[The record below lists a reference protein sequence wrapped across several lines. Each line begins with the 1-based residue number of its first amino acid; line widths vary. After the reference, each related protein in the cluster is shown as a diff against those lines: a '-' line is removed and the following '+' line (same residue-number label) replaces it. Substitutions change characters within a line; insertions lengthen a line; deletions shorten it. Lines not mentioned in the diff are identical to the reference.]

1 MLPFTMFPMLRQA
14 ILRVPSL
21 VCLSALSLA
30 LAGCPHHIEQMAE
43 KMIPPK
49 DHKPAYM
56 TSTVALSKYTQGFSS
71 TATLALKGARNLGTL
86 QNNFPAGLPSELAT
100 SGTVSGLPNG
110 FPDRLPNG
118 APMDSATLAAALADT
133 SLATTLREKM
143 SEKMSDTAMGKEMN
157 TGTNAMKNRADW
169 KLPQGEVMGKSDR
182 RWKKE
187 REPKPSIEGG
197 AQASSNQATKQPS
210 NQNPS
215 NQNPN
220 SEATTPRLFTMQIRS
235 VEDRRYP
242 DEIEL
247 QAVVMDTA
255 GRFVTGLVPQ
265 DGKDGSFRQYW
276 HSISD
281 SAAQTLALPDDFR
294 VQEIRE
300 TLREP
305 NAIAFVLDHSPSM
318 GDARARRLQEAVQRT
333 IRMVRPEDR
342 IAVVKFTSKMYREVP
357 LTGDSAVYRNQFKV
371 DGLENYSGGTALY
384 DGVIAGIEEVAKA
397 PAGCKKT
404 VIVFSDGGDNS
415 SKAKLRD
422 VYRLAYAKGV
432 KVHTIGYG
440 LTEEAPMQNIA
451 TTSGGRYYRIY
462 TTREFPFVFADIY
475 RSLKN
480 YYRITYKPPIIA
492 ALHTARVN
500 VGIAELGGLQLS
512 AEAVYDRSLVT
523 AVDTVGAMKFI
534 SIEFETGRADVRSE
548 SMPQLRELAKSLK
561 QQPSITLEI
570 RGHTDDRGGDDL
582 NQKLSEDRAIA
593 VAQVLASMGINRAR
607 FVTKGFG
614 KSKPLAPND
623 SDENR
628 RKNRRTEFVITGGVQ

>member
-1 MLPFTMFPMLRQA
+1 MQAGNERKNKNFFKSIIMLLLPFATHRSTRRMAA
-14 ILRVPSL
+14 IL
-21 VCLSALSLA
+21 CLCAANFALT
-30 LAGCPHHIEQMAE
+30 GCPHHIEQMAE

-49 DHKPAYM
+49 NHKPSYM
-56 TSTVALSKYTQGFSS
+56 TSTVALSTYTRGVSASASGTTSTPIPATPSSLAS
-71 TATLALKGARNLGTL
+71 TATVALKGKQLT
-86 QNNFPAGLPSELAT
+86 FPNGIPNTVQRGLPLDSTILSGAT
-100 SGTVSGLPNG
+100 L
-110 FPDRLPNG
+110 
-118 APMDSATLAAALADT
+118 DSATLAAAMTGT
-133 SLATTLREKM
+133 SR
-143 SEKMSDTAMGKEMN
+143 DTA
-157 TGTNAMKNRADW
+157 AKNRADW
-169 KLPQGEVMGKSDR
+169 QTPSWQTPSGVVMGKSDR
-182 RWKKE
+182 RW
-187 REPKPSIEGG
+187 REEQQPKASIDGEP
-197 AQASSNQATKQPS
+197 QAANTQNLSSKA
-210 NQNPS
+210 
-215 NQNPN
+215 PN
-220 SEATTPRLFTMQIRS
+220 NETPASRLFTMQIRS

-247 QAVVMDTA
+247 QAVVIDTA
-255 GRFVTGLVPQ
+255 GRFVTGLVP
-265 DGKDGSFRQYW
+265 KDGNFRQYW
-276 HSISD
+276 QSVSD
-281 SAAQTLALPDDFR
+281 SAAQTLALPDDFK
-294 VQEIRE
+294 VQEVRE

-342 IAVVKFTSKMYREVP
+342 IAVVKFTSKMYREVL

-440 LTEEAPMQNIA
+440 LTEETPMQNIA

-480 YYRITYKPPIIA
+480 YYRITYKPPQIA
-492 ALHTARVN
+492 ALHTARVQ
-500 VGIAELGGLQLS
+500 VGIPELGGLQLS
-512 AEAVYDRSLVT
+512 ADAVYDRSLVT

-561 QQPSITLEI
+561 QQPTITLEV
-570 RGHTDDRGGDDL
+570 RGHTDDRGSDEI
-582 NQKLSEDRAIA
+582 NQKLSEDRAKS
-593 VAQVLASMGINRAR
+593 VAQVLTSMGIDRAR

-628 RKNRRTEFVITGGVQ
+628 RRNRRTEFVITGGVQ